1 MEKEKNKGKREERKG
16 NESHDQPN
24 HPRSPLRFR
33 PPVISTAKL
42 RDSPSTSVRTN
53 GRVDMVE
60 NDPRDSLHL
69 SLSLYPL
76 PPSPHL
82 LPALLFRLP
91 FNPVATNSKRGRFR
105 IRGKVRWTKLD
116 FALIN

>member
-69 SLSLYPL
+69 SL
-76 PPSPHL
+76 PPPHPSSPHSFFDYHL
-82 LPALLFRLP
+82 TLSRL
-91 FNPVATNSKRGRFR
+91 
-105 IRGKVRWTKLD
+105 IRNAAVFESGEKFD
-116 FALIN
+116 GPNLISL

>member
-24 HPRSPLRFR
+24 HPRSPLPFR

-76 PPSPHL
+76 LPPPLPSSPHSFFDYHL
-82 LPALLFRLP
+82 TLSRL
-91 FNPVATNSKRGRFR
+91 
-105 IRGKVRWTKLD
+105 IRNAAVFESGEKFD
-116 FALIN
+116 GPNLISL